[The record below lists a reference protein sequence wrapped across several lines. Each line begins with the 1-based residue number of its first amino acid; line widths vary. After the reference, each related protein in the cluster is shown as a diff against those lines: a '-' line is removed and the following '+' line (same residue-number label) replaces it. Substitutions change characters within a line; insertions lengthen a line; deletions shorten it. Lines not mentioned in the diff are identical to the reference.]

1 MLELKEI
8 RALLEN
14 LNAKPKNAG
23 NAFPPSASQAEIPQP
38 SRVIDYPEDV
48 QVHFGKNSGI
58 ALGKLSARSVEWYA
72 TEQPPRLD
80 SSGKPYPERPQEA
93 ELKNAARMLYHRT
106 KGTLASSGVKP
117 AQKQAEQPT
126 AQTPDEQVPF

>member
-1 MLELKEI
+1 MKEI

-14 LNAKPKNAG
+14 LNTKPKG
-23 NAFPPSASQAEIPQP
+23 NPFPPSASQAEIPQP

-48 QVHFGKNSGI
+48 QVHFGKNSGV
-58 ALGKLSARSVEWYA
+58 ALGKLSARSIEWYA

-93 ELKNAARMLYHRT
+93 ELRNAARTLYHRT
-106 KGTLASSGVKP
+106 KGTLKGVSQSKPAPQQQDEEGGDSSGV
-117 AQKQAEQPT
+117 
-126 AQTPDEQVPF
+126 PF